1 MKVFPVRYKWNDDTD
16 EGTYY
21 IVADTVAQAEDIA
34 YGCIAAN
41 IHPQPE
47 ANERPADEG
56 RAVARVWVMESWA
69 AETDSNRIGLLSTGS
84 ENYNARAY
92 AEYVKNTGNFR

>member
-1 MKVFPVRYKWNDDTD
+1 MKVFPVRYRWHDGTD

-21 IVADTVAQAEDIA
+21 IVADTVALAEDIA
-34 YGCIAAN
+34 YHCIAAN
-41 IHPQPE
+41 LQAIDRLPDDSRE
-47 ANERPADEG
+47 
-56 RAVARVWVMESWA
+56 VAQVWVMETWA
-69 AETDSNRIGLLSTGS
+69 AETKSTQTGLLGTGS